1 MMSTAKVLIEGRN
14 FVILLERLKR
24 QKVHVLNIR
33 KISETQ
39 TIITVKY
46 KDLKKVFAIS
56 QNMWYN
62 TLLGLGG
69 FVGFLSKIKKSAL
82 AIIFSAVFL
91 ASCYLLDGCILD
103 VDVYGVSGDRLA
115 EVYRIV
121 SDCGVKRGK
130 ANLGLDTEYIRK
142 SLFKNFSDCD
152 FVTVKKSGNRLIID
166 IICNTESPK
175 PIEISDKVCAKRSGK
190 ITSLKVYS
198 GTACK
203 SVGDYCNKSEVLAEG
218 YYLDKSGQ
226 RVEINCLIGYTL
238 ECVYEKEYVVDSNA
252 TTDRLI
258 AKALFDGEIDEL
270 TVKDLQVTP
279 VLEGENSKTYL
290 VKITYIYQE

>member
-1 MMSTAKVLIEGRN
+1 MSTAKVLIEGRN
-14 FVILLERLKR
+14 FIILLERLKR
-24 QKVHVLNIR
+24 QNVNVLNVK

-69 FVGFLSKIKKSAL
+69 FIGFLSKLKKSAIAL
-82 AIIFSAVFL
+82 IFVVAFL
-91 ASCYLLDGCILD
+91 VACYLLDGYILG

-115 EVYRIV
+115 KVYRIV
-121 SDCGVKRGK
+121 SDCGIKSGK
-130 ANLGLDTEYIRK
+130 INVGVDTAYIRR
-142 SLFKNFSDCD
+142 SVFQSFNDCD

-175 PIEISDKVCAKRSGK
+175 PIENCDKVLAKRSGK

-198 GTACK
+198 GTAVK
-203 SVGDYCNKSEVLAEG
+203 SVGDYCNTSEVLAEG

-226 RVEINCLIGYTL
+226 RKEINCLIGYTL
-238 ECVYEKEYVVDSNA
+238 ECVYENEYVIDSKV
-252 TTDRLI
+252 TTDELI
-258 AKALFDGEIDEL
+258 AKALFDGQIDDL
-270 TVKDLQVTP
+270 FVKDIAVTP

>member
-1 MMSTAKVLIEGRN
+1 MSTAKILIEGRN
-14 FVILLERLKR
+14 FIILLERLKR
-24 QKVHVLNIR
+24 QNVHLLNVK

-69 FVGFLSKIKKSAL
+69 FIGFLSKLKKSAIAL
-82 AIIFSAVFL
+82 IFAAAFL
-91 ASCYLLDGCILD
+91 ASCYLLDGYILG

-115 EVYRIV
+115 KVYKIV
-121 SDCGVKRGK
+121 SDCGIKSGK
-130 ANLGLDTEYIRK
+130 INVGVDTAYIRR
-142 SLFKNFSDCD
+142 SVFQSFNDCD

-166 IICNTESPK
+166 VICNTESPK
-175 PIEISDKVCAKRSGK
+175 PIETCDKVSAKRSGK

-198 GTACK
+198 GTAVK
-203 SVGDYCNKSEVLAEG
+203 SVGDYCNASEVLAEG

-226 RVEINCLIGYTL
+226 RKEINCLIGYTL
-238 ECVYEKEYVVDSNA
+238 ECVYENEYVIDSKVI
-252 TTDRLI
+252 TDELI
-258 AKALFDGEIDEL
+258 AKALFDGQIDDL
-270 TVKDLQVTP
+270 FVKDIVVTP